1 MKYVKLYEEFVL
13 QELEDEYNIELDLY
27 DNGDYMTLSKL
38 VVSPDDRKGGVGT
51 EVMNKICQY
60 ADEIG
65 RDIYLTPDTSYGGT
79 SKSRLEAFYKK
90 FDFKKKPKEDFK
102 NRETMVRYN
111 EAYNF
116 EDFVEEKKSSTK
128 SKVKKIVKKISKLSD
143 EKKENIAQAKEF
155 SDSPKPSGKMKSS
168 LAKVKVQRASAEVER
183 LNKQK
188 EIEILKSKIRT
199 AKEREE
205 AAEEIGESAI
215 SQDRA
220 DLRDEDERL
229 INIRHFHGSV
239 QDLDDWLRAKIGET
253 NPYKDT
259 IMVNGPH
266 KGQKDKSLPY
276 QDFQNGESDLIRNRY
291 AR

>member
-1 MKYVKLYEEFVL
+1 MKHLKLFEEFVL
-13 QELEDEYNIELDLY
+13 QELENEYNIELDLY

-38 VVSPDDRKGGVGT
+38 IVSPDDRRGGVGT

-116 EDFVEEKKSSTK
+116 DEFVEEKKSSTK
-128 SKVKKIVKKISKLSD
+128 SKVKKIVKKISKLND
-143 EKKENIAQAKEF
+143 EREEFIETAKELA
-155 SDSPKPSGKMKSS
+155 DSPKPSDKMRSS
-168 LAKVKVQRASAEVER
+168 LAKVKTMRNSAEIDKLNQQKQVE
-183 LNKQK
+183 
-188 EIEILKSKIRT
+188 IIKSKIRT
-199 AKEREE
+199 AVEREK

-215 SQDRA
+215 NQDRA
-220 DLRDEDERL
+220 DLKDEDERM

-239 QDLDDWLRAKIGET
+239 QDLDDWLRTKVGET

>member
-38 VVSPDDRKGGVGT
+38 IVSPDDRKGGVGT

-65 RDIYLTPDTSYGGT
+65 RDIYLTPDASYGGT
-79 SKSRLEAFYKK
+79 SKSRLEQFYKR
-90 FDFKKKPKEDFK
+90 FDFKKKPRSDYK

-111 EAYNF
+111 E
-116 EDFVEEKKSSTK
+116 
-128 SKVKKIVKKISKLSD
+128 
-143 EKKENIAQAKEF
+143 
-155 SDSPKPSGKMKSS
+155 
-168 LAKVKVQRASAEVER
+168 EVDR
-183 LNKQK
+183 VD
-188 EIEILKSKIRT
+188 LK
-199 AKEREE
+199 
-205 AAEEIGESAI
+205 
-215 SQDRA
+215 
-220 DLRDEDERL
+220 DEDERL

-239 QDLDDWLRAKIGET
+239 QDLDDWLRDKIGET